1 MQKSTVVMRVVL
13 LGMAVLLCGALLW
26 GEIKPEKSLPATTEV
41 RESEEESVKDAA
53 PEKIMEDGTITDE
66 EFNRLL
72 EHTDNTDAE
81 TQM

>member
-26 GEIKPEKSLPATTEV
+26 GEIKPEKSLPSTEAQ
-41 RESEEESVKDAA
+41 ESTEENKKDIV

-81 TQM
+81 AQM